1 MRNPIWTAG
10 LASLVLL
17 AVGSSAMAL
26 DFDGQWRGRGNAAS
40 GDCAAFNIS
49 VSVQNGMISG
59 KVAQD
64 ERDYKV
70 TGYITSEGQ
79 LRGEV
84 SYLWL
89 TVAELNENITRD
101 RGFGTWR
108 TFKGPNCMGR
118 FAVQKIRGY
127 QAAETQLDLESFRVD
142 R

>member
-1 MRNPIWTAG
+1 MRNSTWIAG
-10 LASLVLL
+10 LAGLVLL
-17 AVGSSAMAL
+17 AVGSSAVAL
-26 DFDGQWRGRGNAAS
+26 DFDGQWRGRGNAES
-40 GDCAAFNIS
+40 GDCPAFIIS
-49 VSVQNGMISG
+49 VSVQNRTISG
-59 KVAQD
+59 KIAQD

-89 TVAELNENITRD
+89 TVAELNGDITRG

-108 TFKGPNCMGR
+108 TFKGPDCRGR
-118 FAVQKIRGY
+118 FAVRKIRGY
-127 QAAETQLDLESFRVD
+127 QPAETQLDLESFRVD